1 MATILSVNDLDRMK
15 EMASKSV
22 HEVTTSEWGDQ
33 KKALQKSSAERAGK
47 WGNTIAAQRRAKEQ
61 AKKKRLESEEM
72 EKRKLD
78 EDEARIQA
86 QLRRDAIER
95 AQRMLYED
103 SDKIKT
109 FSSGMLMSDV
119 MEERQAQ
126 IALGHTKRQI
136 EAAEEEEWFELQ
148 QKQWS
153 EHDQRE
159 ISQEQ
164 RVSAKLLEE
173 KGMRKQQIESTKKA
187 IIGRQRLAHNE
198 GQAILARSQEEL
210 QRQRQELMDKK
221 VAARKAQEE
230 TARMNKL
237 LQERRERERVAI
249 EVEEKRIEDYAEKKE
264 QLALERKE
272 RAEMKFREEMAI
284 RQKMIDRANAH
295 LASLQT
301 GENRVLAK
309 QIAEREKSDAEREAA
324 KASFRAREMEAC
336 DLSRSEQMRLRRE
349 HKDREVQE
357 NQELADQW
365 KESCERLKE
374 EEVQEIV
381 DTREYSTA
389 IQQFQLR
396 QVAEKQRRKAKVEA
410 KGGMDAIRD
419 IVRAAEVDDQFT
431 HYAEACIDEYAQA
444 GKDLKPLQIALR
456 KSTVPNFM
464 SHQIK

>member
-1 MATILSVNDLDRMK
+1 MATLLSVHELDRMK

-22 HEVTTSEWGDQ
+22 NETTPSEWSEQ
-33 KKALQKSSAERAGK
+33 KKALQQASAERAGK

-61 AKKKRLESEEM
+61 AKKKRLENEEM

-126 IALGHTKRQI
+126 IQLSHTKRQI

-153 EHDQRE
+153 EHDLRE
-159 ISQEQ
+159 RAQEE
-164 RVSAKLLEE
+164 RVTSKLLEE
-173 KGMRKQQIESTKKA
+173 KDMRKKQIETTKKS
-187 IIGRQRLAHNE
+187 IIGRQKLAEAE

-210 QRQRQELMDKK
+210 QRQRQELIDKK
-221 VAARKAQEE
+221 LSVRKAQEE

-237 LQERRERERVAI
+237 LQERRERERQAV
-249 EVEEKRIEDYAEKKE
+249 ELEEKRIEEYAERKE

-284 RQKMIDRANAH
+284 RQKMIDRANEH

-324 KASFRAREMEAC
+324 KAAFRAREMEAC
-336 DLSRSEQMRLRRE
+336 DLSRSEQLRLRRE
-349 HKDREVQE
+349 QKERVTRE

-381 DTREYSTA
+381 DQREYSTA

-396 QVAEKQRRKAKVEA
+396 QVAEKQRRKAKGEA
-410 KGGMDAIRD
+410 KDGMDAIRD

-431 HYAEACIDEYAQA
+431 SYAEACVDEYAQA

>member
-1 MATILSVNDLDRMK
+1 MATILSVGDLDRMK
-15 EMASKSV
+15 EMAVTSI
-22 HEVTTSEWGDQ
+22 HETTPSEWNDQ
-33 KKALQKSSAERAGK
+33 KKALQAASADRASR

-61 AKKKRLESEEM
+61 AKKKRLENEEM

-109 FSSGMLMSDV
+109 FASGMLMSDV

-126 IALGHTKRQI
+126 IALGHTKRHI
-136 EAAEEEEWFELQ
+136 EVAEEEEWFELQ
-148 QKQWS
+148 QKQWA
-153 EHDQRE
+153 EHDSRE
-159 ISQEQ
+159 VQQEE
-164 RVSAKLLEE
+164 RVKSKLMEE
-173 KGMRKQQIESTKKA
+173 KGMRKAQIETTKKA
-187 IIGRQRLAHNE
+187 IVDRQKAAHAE

-210 QRQRQELMDKK
+210 QRQRQELLDKK
-221 VAARKAQEE
+221 EAAQKAQEE

-237 LQERRERERVAI
+237 LQERRERERAAI
-249 EVEEKRIEDYAEKKE
+249 EVEEKRIEDYAERKE

-272 RAEMKFREEMAI
+272 RAEMKFAEEMAV

-301 GENRVLAK
+301 GENKVLAK

-324 KASFRAREMEAC
+324 KAAFRAREMEAC
-336 DLSRSEQMRLRRE
+336 DLSRSEQMRLRRDA
-349 HKDREVQE
+349 KVREKVEQ
-357 NQELADQW
+357 QQLADQW

-381 DTREYSTA
+381 DQKEYATA

-396 QVAEKQRRKAKVEA
+396 QVAEKQRRKAKTEA
-410 KGGMDAIRD
+410 KNGMDAIRD